1 MLRRMGQAARR
12 LSANFDVLR
21 LCAASA
27 VLVSHAVLVTK
38 GGTWW
43 TAHATGPFVQI
54 GNDAVAVFFVI
65 SGILVTQ
72 SWRGDP
78 SMRRY
83 LARRA
88 LRLMPALLVTVA
100 LSAFV
105 VGTIVS
111 QLTAASYLRTP
122 GTWAYLLNGTLFLQ
136 PYQLPGVFTH
146 IPDAGT
152 VNGSLWTLRYEF
164 LCYLLVPL
172 VVALVTVTR
181 RRVVV
186 LALTVATTVIATA
199 TLTSHTGPFLDG
211 IPWSFAGLP
220 GAVGWDVV
228 PLFMLLSYFLAGM
241 CIQIWVP
248 KVRLDGRLAA
258 LAVVVFIV
266 FSQHPR
272 LFPVSVVALAYAV
285 GYLGLAARPFAQR
298 LVALGDAS
306 YGIYVWGF
314 VVEQLVVNAFG
325 SRISAIGVF
334 AIAMPVTWA
343 IGILS
348 WRLIEKPAL
357 RFKPRAPIR
366 QDVRPRRAAVGAP
379 DRDSLVAFPWLNT
392 R

>member
-1 MLRRMGQAARR
+1 MLRGMGQASRR

-43 TAHATGPFVQI
+43 AAHATGPFVQI

-100 LSAFV
+100 FSALV

-111 QLTAASYLRTP
+111 QLTPSSYLRTP

-136 PYQLPGVFTH
+136 PYQLPGVFAH

-172 VVALVTVTR
+172 VVAIVTVTR
-181 RRVVV
+181 QRAV
-186 LALTVATTVIATA
+186 LLAITAATTVIATA

-228 PLFMLLSYFLAGM
+228 PLFTLLSYFLAGM
-241 CIQIWVP
+241 CIQIWLP
-248 KVRLDGRLAA
+248 RVRFDGRFAA
-258 LAVVVFIV
+258 LAVAVFIA

-272 LFPVSVVALAYAV
+272 LFPVSVAALAYAV
-285 GYLGLAARPFAQR
+285 GYFGLAARPVAQR

-314 VVEQLVVNAFG
+314 VVEQFVVNAFG

-334 AIAMPVTWA
+334 AIAMPATWA

-357 RFKPRAPIR
+357 RFKPRAPKSEEV
-366 QDVRPRRAAVGAP
+366 QPRRVAVGAR

-392 R
+392 P

>member
-1 MLRRMGQAARR
+1 MLGRMGQAPRR

-27 VLVSHAVLVTK
+27 VLVSHAVLVAT

-43 TAHATGPFVQI
+43 VAHATGPFVQV

-72 SWRGDP
+72 SWRSDP
-78 SMRRY
+78 GLRRY

-88 LRLMPALLVTVA
+88 LRLLPALLVTVVVTS
-100 LSAFV
+100 LF

-111 QLTAASYLRTP
+111 QLTPASYLRTA
-122 GTWAYLLNGTLFLQ
+122 GTWAYLLNGTLVLQ

-146 IPDAGT
+146 LPDAGT

-164 LCYLLVPL
+164 LCYLIVPL

-181 RRVVV
+181 RRAV
-186 LALTVATTVIATA
+186 LLAITAATTVVATA
-199 TLTSHTGPFLDG
+199 TLTSHTGAFLDG
-211 IPWSFAGLP
+211 IPWNFAGLP
-220 GAVGWDVV
+220 GAVGWDAV
-228 PLFMLLSYFLAGM
+228 PLFMLLSYFLGGM
-241 CIQIWVP
+241 CIQVWLP
-248 KVRLDGRLAA
+248 KARLDGRIAA
-258 LAVVVFIV
+258 LAVPAFIV

-272 LFPVSVVALAYAV
+272 LFPLSVAALAYAV
-285 GYLGLAARPFAQR
+285 GYFGLTARPVAQR

-314 VVEQLVVNAFG
+314 VVEQLVVSAFG
-325 SRISAIGVF
+325 SRISALGVF
-334 AIAMPVTWA
+334 AIAMPITWA

-357 RFKPRAPIR
+357 RFKPRAPMTEDA
-366 QDVRPRRAAVGAP
+366 QPRRVAVGA
-379 DRDSLVAFPWLNT
+379 A
-392 R
+392 

>member
-1 MLRRMGQAARR
+1 MLGAMGQAPRR

-38 GGTWW
+38 GATWW
-43 TAHATGPFVQI
+43 TAHATGPFVQV
-54 GNDAVAVFFVI
+54 GNDAVGVFFVI

-72 SWRGDP
+72 SWRADP
-78 SMRRY
+78 ALRRY

-100 LSAFV
+100 VSALV
-105 VGTIVS
+105 VGAIVS
-111 QLTAASYLRTP
+111 QLTPASYLRTP

-146 IPDAGT
+146 LPDAGT

-164 LCYLLVPL
+164 LCYLIVPL

-181 RRVVV
+181 RRGV
-186 LALTVATTVIATA
+186 LLVLTAATTVIATA
-199 TLTSHTGPFLDG
+199 TLDSHTGPFRDG
-211 IPWSFAGLP
+211 IPWTFAGLP
-220 GAVGWDVV
+220 GAVGWDAV
-228 PLFMLLSYFLAGM
+228 PLFMLMSYFLAGM
-241 CIQIWVP
+241 CIQIWLP
-248 KVRLDGRLAA
+248 KLRLDGRLAA
-258 LAVVVFIV
+258 LAVAAFIV

-272 LFPVSVVALAYAV
+272 LFPLSVAALAYAV
-285 GYLGLAARPFAQR
+285 GYFGIAARPLAGR

-314 VVEQLVVNAFG
+314 VVEQLVVVALG
-325 SRISAIGVF
+325 RQVSAIVVF
-334 AIAMPVTWA
+334 AIAMPVTWT

-357 RFKPRAPIR
+357 RLKPRAPMG
-366 QDVRPRRAAVGAP
+366 DGARPRRAAA
-379 DRDSLVAFPWLNT
+379 AAA
-392 R
+392 